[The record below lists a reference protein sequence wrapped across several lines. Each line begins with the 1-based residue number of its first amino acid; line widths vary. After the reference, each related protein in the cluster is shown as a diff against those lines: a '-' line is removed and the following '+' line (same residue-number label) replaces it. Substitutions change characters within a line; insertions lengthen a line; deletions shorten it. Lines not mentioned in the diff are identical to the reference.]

1 MRKFLRV
8 LAPIVMCSQ
17 GFSVQLE
24 RAATARLNSRALPAV
39 VNRQGPVAAEVL
51 DSQKFL
57 ETALR
62 AGNDIPDPT
71 SQVEALLA
79 RMTLEEKV
87 GQMTQ
92 LEIGM
97 VSNGKGVKTK
107 IDPVKLEKAV
117 AKYGVGSIINVTD
130 EAFTIDQWHDTIRQI
145 QVSAQKNRLKIPVL
159 YGIDSI
165 HGVTYT
171 VGSTLFPQEI
181 GMAATWNPE
190 LMKRAAK
197 ITALE
202 TRACGIHWNFSPVL
216 DVGRQPLW
224 PRFYETFGEDPYL
237 AKVMGVATVL
247 GYEGTNIAAKDH
259 VASCLKHY
267 IGYSAPLSGKDRSPA
282 WIPENYLREY
292 FMPPFQAAIA
302 AGAHT
307 IMVNSGEV
315 NGVPVHASHYLLTEV
330 LRNELGFRGMVVS
343 DWEDI
348 KKLVSQHR
356 VAATE
361 KEATRIAVMAGIDMS
376 MVPSDYSFSDNLVA
390 LVKEGAVPQAR
401 VNEAV
406 GRILRLKF
414 ELGLFDSPMPDSS
427 LKSGFG
433 SAESRAVSLQA
444 ARESITLLKNSG
456 NLLPLP
462 KGGKVLVTGPTADS
476 LVSLNN
482 GWSYTWQG
490 AKSELYPKD
499 RLTIR
504 GAIEARVGKQ
514 NISYV
519 PGSTLDKE
527 INITEAAEAAR
538 NADVAVVCIGEG
550 AYAETPGNIED
561 LTLDEAQLKL
571 AAAVSAT
578 GKPVVIVLVEGRPR
592 IISRIADGA
601 HAILLAYNPG
611 NEGGQAIADVL
622 FGDCN
627 PGGKLPFTYPRH
639 PNAMIAYDHKP
650 YELQDTSFGNVASRP
665 QFEFGYGL
673 SYTTFAYS
681 DLRVEPKA
689 VSEDATIAVSVT
701 VKNTGQ
707 RAGNE
712 VVQLYVGDLVAS
724 ITPPGKRLR
733 RFAKIHL
740 DPAQSKT
747 LEFTLLPSEL
757 SFVGPKNKLIVEPGE
772 FEVMI
777 AGLTGRFTLSQAP

>member
-1 MRKFLRV
+1 
-8 LAPIVMCSQ
+8 MCSQ

-24 RAATARLNSRALPAV
+24 RAATARPNPRALPAV

-62 AGNDIPDPT
+62 AGNDTPDPT

-97 VSNGKGVKTK
+97 VSSGKGVKTK

-202 TRACGIHWNFSPVL
+202 TRACGIPWNFSPVL

-267 IGYSAPLSGKDRSPA
+267 MGYSAPLSGKDRSPA

-315 NGVPVHASHYLLTEV
+315 NGVPVHASHYLLTEL

-376 MVPSDYSFSDNLVA
+376 MVPSDYSFSDNLIA

-414 ELGLFDSPMPDSS
+414 ELGLFDSPMPDSA
-427 LKSGFG
+427 LKSRFG

-444 ARESITLLKNSG
+444 ACESITLLKNSG

-527 INITEAAEAAR
+527 VNITEAVEAAR

-622 FGDCN
+622 FGDFN

-681 DLRVEPKA
+681 DLRVEPKT

-724 ITPPGKRLR
+724 MTPPGKRLR